1 MIRRSRVPTVELSE
15 AVPSHY
21 ALGAGNPADEFL
33 WLILPMTAS
42 AVGLTFWLL
51 RRVTPAAVEPPSR
64 QLTVYEIALLYGEE
78 RAVLAA
84 VTLLRAKAL
93 IGSDG
98 LPLRR
103 CSVEEHAQFDPLTG
117 AVFNYLH
124 MPGQTIGTLT
134 SMVHGRLTQLQEVLT
149 QRGYLADGR
158 AQRKARRALIPLWVA
173 TLLGTVMV
181 VAAHPD
187 DGVYHNLYPL
197 VPILSL
203 YGTRFMSRRLRV
215 TLTSLGTA
223 ARQRATRE
231 LCHLRPQQQRWS
243 EGSEPYEQYGPEG
256 AAMAAAVFGVPAL
269 RTLDRRLAAQV
280 KASNSAS
287 RSDGQGGDG
296 GDGGE

>member
-1 MIRRSRVPTVELSE
+1 MPTAELSE

-21 ALGAGNPADEFL
+21 ALGTGNPADDFL
-33 WLILPMTAS
+33 WLIVPMTAF
-42 AVGLTFWLL
+42 AVGLAFWLL
-51 RRVTPAAVEPPSR
+51 RRVPPAAAEPPGR
-64 QLTVYEIALLYGEE
+64 QLTVYEMALLYGEE

-84 VTLLRAKAL
+84 VMLLRAKTL

-98 LPLRR
+98 LPSRR
-103 CSVEEHAQFDPLTG
+103 CSVAEHAQFDPLTG

-124 MPGQTIGTLT
+124 MPGQTIDKLT
-134 SMVHGRLTQLQEVLT
+134 WMVHGQLTQLREELT

-173 TLLGTVMV
+173 TLLSTVMV
-181 VAAHPD
+181 VAAYPD

-197 VPILSL
+197 VPLLSF

-223 ARQRATRE
+223 VRQRARHE
-231 LCHLRPQQQRWS
+231 LRHLRPQHQRWA
-243 EGSEPYEQYGPEG
+243 EGAEPYEQYGPEG

-269 RTLDRRLAAQV
+269 RTLDWRLAAQV